1 MIKMRSDNTLIFGLS
16 DMNMKKL
23 KEGKPIKFNLKDLK
37 VTGMDP
43 DKLKIAIFNG
53 RTEES
58 MTNQMLDLFGKNI
71 GKKK

>member
-16 DMNMKKL
+16 DMNMKKM
-23 KEGKPIKFNLKDLK
+23 KEGKPIKFNLKDLQ

-58 MTNQMLDLFGKNI
+58 MTDQMLDLFGKNI
-71 GKKK
+71 GKQK